1 MNDSLA
7 KILANSGHCGTM
19 WNESN
24 TLVFK
29 ALMDEGTLL
38 KGTMLL
44 FVGQVLLRSRKPVWD
59 EGQDSET

>member
-1 MNDSLA
+1 
-7 KILANSGHCGTM
+7 M